1 MTGYV
6 DSAVTSLAQTVAPFS
21 SLRIDKYAATPIYQQ
36 IAEAIGS
43 LLAIKVLPPRHVLPP
58 TGNVGMHGVKII
70 RGLREEELR

>member
-1 MTGYV
+1 V
-6 DSAVTSLAQTVAPFS
+6 DSAPTTSTPTITPFS
-21 SLRIDKYAATPIYQQ
+21 SIRIDKDAPTPIYQQ